1 MNQIL
6 ENGKTPNLGPNFG
19 SFGSNV
25 SQTSQNCCPTN
36 VETPKRKKEAAN
48 VLLTKCN
55 KFIEFVFAET
65 SGTIKPSIHYLL
77 AK

>member
-1 MNQIL
+1 MAKSQIC
-6 ENGKTPNLGPNFG
+6 
-19 SFGSNV
+19 
-25 SQTSQNCCPTN
+25 QNCCPTN

-48 VLLTKCN
+48 VLLKKCN